1 MSQNT
6 PPSQT
11 FFLLRLWRNKE
22 SRAVIIQIVTMM
34 VLFSLIGLIGRNIV
48 INLSAVGKDFSFG
61 FMTWPAAYDIS
72 FSPFIDYTNKS
83 SHLEAGIVGAL
94 NTLLVAICGIILA
107 SILGFTMGILRLSNN
122 WLINRIVYVFLEF
135 MRNVPVLIHILALY
149 SLIVVLLPPARKA
162 IDIGAGNF
170 FLSNRGLYSPAP
182 VFEAGAGL
190 VGIVFIMS
198 VVASYIFIKWAKKI
212 QNDTGKIYPVFW
224 ITSAFIIGSTGIT
237 FLLTGIPLSWD
248 IPVLKGF
255 NFKGGMS
262 IKPEFLALWLAL
274 SYYTACF
281 IAEIVRAG
289 ILSVSKGQTEA
300 SYALGLKPN
309 RTLNLVI
316 VPQALRVIVPPL
328 CSQYLNLTKNSSL
341 AIAIGYMDITA
352 TLGGIS
358 LMQTGKEMETMLIVM
373 GFYLIVSLL
382 ISAFMNWFNK
392 RIKLTER

>member
-1 MSQNT
+1 MSQYT

-11 FFLLRLWRNKE
+11 FFLLKLWRNKE

-107 SILGFTMGILRLSNN
+107 SILGFIMGVLRLSNN

-135 MRNVPVLIHILALY
+135 MRNVPILIHILALY

-162 IDIGAGNF
+162 IDVGAGNF
-170 FLSNRGLYSPAP
+170 FISNRGLYAPAP

-190 VGIVFIMS
+190 VGIVFIIS

-212 QNDTGKIYPVFW
+212 QNDTGKIYPVFG
-224 ITSAFIIGSTGIT
+224 ITSAIIIGFTGIT
-237 FLLTGIPLSWD
+237 LLTGMPLSWEV
-248 IPVLKGF
+248 PVLKGF
-255 NFKGGMS
+255 NFKGGVS

-281 IAEIVRAG
+281 VAEIVRAG
-289 ILSVSKGQTEA
+289 ILAVNKGQTEA
-300 SYALGLKPN
+300 AFALGLKSN
-309 RTLNLVI
+309 RSLQLI
-316 VPQALRVIVPPL
+316 IIPQALRVMVPPL
-328 CSQYLNLTKNSSL
+328 CSTYLNLTKNSSL

>member
-11 FFLLRLWRNKE
+11 FFLLKLWRNKE

-107 SILGFTMGILRLSNN
+107 SILGFIMGVLRLSNN

-135 MRNVPVLIHILALY
+135 MRNVPILIHILALY

-162 IDIGAGNF
+162 IDVGAGNF
-170 FLSNRGLYSPAP
+170 FISNRGLYAPAP

-190 VGIVFIMS
+190 VGIVFIIS

-224 ITSAFIIGSTGIT
+224 ITSAIIIGFTGIT
-237 FLLTGIPLSWD
+237 FLLTGMPLSWEV
-248 IPVLKGF
+248 PVLKGF
-255 NFKGGMS
+255 NFKGGVS

-289 ILSVSKGQTEA
+289 ILAVNKGQTEA
-300 SYALGLKPN
+300 AFALGFKVKQISSVDHYSSSFKSYGPSTLQYILK
-309 RTLNLVI
+309 
-316 VPQALRVIVPPL
+316 
-328 CSQYLNLTKNSSL
+328 
-341 AIAIGYMDITA
+341 
-352 TLGGIS
+352 
-358 LMQTGKEMETMLIVM
+358 
-373 GFYLIVSLL
+373 
-382 ISAFMNWFNK
+382 FNK
-392 RIKLTER
+392 KFFSRDRYWIHGYNSNFRRNQSDADGKRNGNNVNSNGVLSYCLFVDLSIYELV

>member
-11 FFLLRLWRNKE
+11 FFLLKLWRNKE

-34 VLFSLIGLIGRNIV
+34 VLFSLIGVIGRNIV

-107 SILGFTMGILRLSNN
+107 SILGFIMGVLRLSNN

-135 MRNVPVLIHILALY
+135 MRNVPILIHILALY

-162 IDIGAGNF
+162 IDVGAGNF
-170 FLSNRGLYSPAP
+170 FISNRGLYAPAP

-190 VGIVFIMS
+190 VGIVFIIS

-224 ITSAFIIGSTGIT
+224 ITSAIIIGFTGIT
-237 FLLTGIPLSWD
+237 FLLTG
-248 IPVLKGF
+248 
-255 NFKGGMS
+255 
-262 IKPEFLALWLAL
+262 FLALWLAL

-281 IAEIVRAG
+281 VAEIVRAG
-289 ILSVSKGQTEA
+289 ILAVNKGQTEA
-300 SYALGLKPN
+300 AFALGLKSN
-309 RTLNLVI
+309 RSLQLI
-316 VPQALRVIVPPL
+316 IIPQALRVMVPPL
-328 CSQYLNLTKNSSL
+328 CSTYLNLTKNSSL

>member
-1 MSQNT
+1 
-6 PPSQT
+6 
-11 FFLLRLWRNKE
+11 
-22 SRAVIIQIVTMM
+22 M

-107 SILGFTMGILRLSNN
+107 SILGFIMGVLRLSNN

-135 MRNVPVLIHILALY
+135 MRNVPILIHILALY

-162 IDIGAGNF
+162 IDVGAGNF
-170 FLSNRGLYSPAP
+170 FISNRGLYAPAP

-190 VGIVFIMS
+190 VGIVFIIS
-198 VVASYIFIKWAKKI
+198 VVSSYIFIKWAKKI

-224 ITSAFIIGSTGIT
+224 ITSAIIIGFTGIT
-237 FLLTGIPLSWD
+237 FLLTGMPLSWEV
-248 IPVLKGF
+248 PVLKGF
-255 NFKGGMS
+255 NFKGGVS

-281 IAEIVRAG
+281 VAEIVRAG
-289 ILSVSKGQTEA
+289 ILAVNKGQTEA
-300 SYALGLKPN
+300 AFALGLKSN
-309 RTLNLVI
+309 RSLQLI
-316 VPQALRVIVPPL
+316 IIPQALRVMVPPL
-328 CSQYLNLTKNSSL
+328 CSTYLNLTKNSSL